1 MKKPKLAILLILS
14 VAAAM
19 AVEISVFVIFA
30 KTRLPP
36 ISVLASFAGF
46 IPAFV
51 IAGLAWTGKL
61 PSTCRSAN
69 TARG

>member
-1 MKKPKLAILLILS
+1 
-14 VAAAM
+14 M